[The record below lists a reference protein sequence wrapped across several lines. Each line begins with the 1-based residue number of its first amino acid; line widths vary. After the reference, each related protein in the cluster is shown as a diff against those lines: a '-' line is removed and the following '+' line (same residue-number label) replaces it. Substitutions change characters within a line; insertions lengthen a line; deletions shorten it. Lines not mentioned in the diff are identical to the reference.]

1 VGGVSYNNM
10 SDNLIQSSMDVE
22 LLSAWFCPYAARAVM
37 ALGEKCPGQ
46 FTLTQAMKIKPPK
59 SLGMCI

>member
-1 VGGVSYNNM
+1 
-10 SDNLIQSSMDVE
+10 MDVE

-59 SLGMCI
+59 SLGIIYMM